1 MVQRFAETRSAFE
14 AGAVAHALAA
24 AMRDLLADWHLFVT
38 QLEHQM
44 RIGKLTLQAREPPEH
59 RPLQLRRK
67 FHALCRCFLQQGRCI
82 CRVSG
87 H

>member
-1 MVQRFAETRSAFE
+1 MCSEYVAVVQRYSETRSAFE

-44 RIGKLTLQAREPPEH
+44 LIGKLTLQ
-59 RPLQLRRK
+59 
-67 FHALCRCFLQQGRCI
+67 
-82 CRVSG
+82 VSNITMRSRSQHLPTVRAKPG
-87 H
+87 P